1 MAPPELNATI
11 SERIDLGPELMLI
24 RVVPNGWEIPQFKPG
39 QFAILGLPGSAAR
52 GGYSMPDVKHPDPN
66 KFIQR
71 AYSIASTPLNK
82 NYLEFYI
89 TLVRDGALT
98 PRLWC
103 LRMADRLY
111 LSAKISGHFVM
122 DDIPEDQNVVF
133 IATGTG
139 IAPFTSMVQTFLKP
153 NMKRRFALLHGVRQS
168 QDLGYRSD
176 MLAFERICPNFNYFP
191 IISRERDDPV
201 PWKGPIGRVQHILT
215 EGLLEKAWGFKPSPA
230 NTHFFMCGNPKMI
243 LEVTDLLK
251 NDGFTEDKKEAPG
264 QIHIEK
270 YW

>member
-1 MAPPELNATI
+1 MAPPELNATV
-11 SERIDLGPELMLI
+11 SERIDLGPELMIL
-24 RVVPNGWEIPQFKPG
+24 RVVPNGWTLPDFKAG
-39 QFAILGLPGSAAR
+39 QFAVLGLPGSAAR

-82 NYLEFYI
+82 LYLEFYI

-103 LRMADRLY
+103 LRMADRLA
-111 LSAKISGHFVM
+111 LGQKIAGSFVM
-122 DDIPEDQNVVF
+122 DDVPEEKNVIF
-133 IATGTG
+133 ICTGTG
-139 IAPFTSMVQTFLKP
+139 VAPFMSMIQTHLRP
-153 NMKRRFALLHGVRQS
+153 NMKRRFAIMHGVRQS

-176 MLAFERICPNFNYFP
+176 LLTFERMYDHFNYFP

-201 PWKGPIGRVQHILT
+201 PWPGPVGRVQSLWEAGVID
-215 EGLLEKAWGFKPSPA
+215 KAWGFHPTPA
-230 NTHFFMCGNPKMI
+230 NTHVFLCGHPGMI
-243 LEVTDLLK
+243 EEYNKLLQGE
-251 NDGFTEDKKEAPG
+251 GFKENTRTEPG
-264 QIHIEK
+264 EIHIEK